1 MLLSFSISIYLDLSN
16 MVPHAPLPPS
26 QPSLDSA
33 CAVLKRFSGVCDLRL
48 VPKEERREYIIER
61 RPRGGFY
68 SSDPSGTLERDARS
82 RWGMTT
88 LQGAKQR
95 SPESL
100 SAIKHQQDWL
110 DKLVREDEL
119 DSSASPTPSPP
130 VAAPDVSRPS
140 RSFHKTKS
148 GLSLSKVLKR
158 SQLAAAGSR
167 AKKLP
172 PKATYRTTSREKA
185 SLSQRAS
192 LDWLTL
198 EHKHSGMSLQRQ
210 VELRALFERCADDPT
225 QLQRHGLHAAALL
238 KASGHRRRLNTPPL
252 VMPQLAPGIPRPC
265 FGRQAGPRF

>member
-1 MLLSFSISIYLDLSN
+1 
-16 MVPHAPLPPS
+16 
-26 QPSLDSA
+26 
-33 CAVLKRFSGVCDLRL
+33 
-48 VPKEERREYIIER
+48 
-61 RPRGGFY
+61 
-68 SSDPSGTLERDARS
+68 
-82 RWGMTT
+82 MTT

-119 DSSASPTPSPP
+119 DSSASPTPFPP

-198 EHKHSGMSLQRQ
+198 EHKHSGMSLHRQ
-210 VELRALFERCADDPT
+210 VELRALFERCADDPM
-225 QLQRHGLHAAALL
+225 QLQRHGIHAAALL
-238 KASGHRRRLNTPPL
+238 KASGGQQLNTPP
-252 VMPQLAPGIPRPC
+252 
-265 FGRQAGPRF
+265 

>member
-1 MLLSFSISIYLDLSN
+1 
-16 MVPHAPLPPS
+16 
-26 QPSLDSA
+26 
-33 CAVLKRFSGVCDLRL
+33 
-48 VPKEERREYIIER
+48 
-61 RPRGGFY
+61 
-68 SSDPSGTLERDARS
+68 
-82 RWGMTT
+82 MTT

-119 DSSASPTPSPP
+119 DSSASPTPFPP

-172 PKATYRTTSREKA
+172 PNATYRTPSREKA

-198 EHKHSGMSLQRQ
+198 EHKHSGMSLHRQ
-210 VELRALFERCADDPT
+210 VELRALFERCADDPM
-225 QLQRHGLHAAALL
+225 QLQRHGIHAAALL
-238 KASGHRRRLNTPPL
+238 KASGGQQVLNTPAIGYATARAWHSAPL
-252 VMPQLAPGIPRPC
+252 C
-265 FGRQAGPRF
+265 FGHQAGPRF

>member
-1 MLLSFSISIYLDLSN
+1 
-16 MVPHAPLPPS
+16 
-26 QPSLDSA
+26 
-33 CAVLKRFSGVCDLRL
+33 
-48 VPKEERREYIIER
+48 
-61 RPRGGFY
+61 
-68 SSDPSGTLERDARS
+68 
-82 RWGMTT
+82 MTT

-119 DSSASPTPSPP
+119 DSSASPTPFPP

-158 SQLAAAGSR
+158 SQLAAAGFR

-198 EHKHSGMSLQRQ
+198 EHKHSGMSLHRQ
-210 VELRALFERCADDPT
+210 VELRALFERCADDPM
-225 QLQRHGLHAAALL
+225 QLQRHGIHAAALL
-238 KASGHRRRLNTPPL
+238 KASGGQQVLNTPAIGYATARAWNSAPL
-252 VMPQLAPGIPRPC
+252 C
-265 FGRQAGPRF
+265 FGRQAGPRFYGRTPKKTSLGRNAAAWPG

>member
-1 MLLSFSISIYLDLSN
+1 MKRLVKFERTR
-16 MVPHAPLPPS
+16 PLRS
-26 QPSLDSA
+26 SGGSLD
-33 CAVLKRFSGVCDLRL
+33 
-48 VPKEERREYIIER
+48 PE
-61 RPRGGFY
+61 
-68 SSDPSGTLERDARS
+68 
-82 RWGMTT
+82 MTT
-88 LQGAKQR
+88 LQGGKQR

-100 SAIKHQQDWL
+100 SAIKHQQAWL

-119 DSSASPTPSPP
+119 DSSSPTPSPR
-130 VAAPDVSRPS
+130 VAAPVSRPS

-167 AKKLP
+167 AQKLP
-172 PKATYRTTSREKA
+172 PPASYRTTGREKA
-185 SLSQRAS
+185 SLSQRTY

-238 KASGHRRRLNTPPL
+238 KASGHRRALTRRLDRAPARTPAFHPL
-252 VMPQLAPGIPRPC
+252 C
-265 FGRQAGPRF
+265 FGCWAGPRF